1 MRRRLTAEA
10 RKASIIRLSKRLFA
24 RKGLYGVSVDEL
36 ARACKMSPAVL
47 YQHFPSKQALY
58 KAVLDEIACSRD
70 AYVDAILAGTDEFA
84 SVLFRTML
92 VYVTSRI
99 KDVDS
104 VRIELRSIIDGD
116 KVSETFF
123 KNQWKG
129 FTEYI
134 EASVTELIAEKT
146 ISNVDARIAA
156 LCYVGMLRELIIARA
171 LGVGDACADR
181 PLESVVKEIHTLFL
195 RLLGL
200 AGETVQLESTHM
212 APVGRPAR
220 N

>member
-1 MRRRLTAEA
+1 MRKRLTAET
-10 RKASIIRLSKRLFA
+10 RKAAILHQSKRLFA
-24 RKGLYGVSVDEL
+24 RKGLHGVSVDEL

-47 YQHFPSKQALY
+47 YQHFPSKEALY

-70 AYVDAILAGTDEFA
+70 AYVDAILSGPDEFGP
-84 SVLFRTML
+84 VLYRTML

-99 KDVDS
+99 KDVDA

-134 EASVTELIAEKT
+134 EASVKELVKDKVIPKL
-146 ISNVDARIAA
+146 DARVAA

-171 LGVGDACADR
+171 LGVGDACIDR
-181 PLESVVKEIHTLFL
+181 PLEHVVKDVHMLFL
-195 RLLGL
+195 RLVGL
-200 AGETVQLESTHM
+200 SGRTVTLE
-212 APVGRPAR
+212 
-220 N
+220 